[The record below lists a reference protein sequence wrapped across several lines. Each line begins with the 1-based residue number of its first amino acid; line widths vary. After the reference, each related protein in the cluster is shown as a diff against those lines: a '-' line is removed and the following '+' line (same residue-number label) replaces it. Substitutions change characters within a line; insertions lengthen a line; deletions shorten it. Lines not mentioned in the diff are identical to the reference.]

1 MVRFRVFKT
10 ATYDEDYAGLDNAE
24 RLRVDSL
31 VEQLFDQG
39 DVTGKPLGVPFFREK
54 KFGGKRLLYLVYHSV
69 SAILLVAIT
78 DKKAQ
83 EATITEILLHL
94 DEYKA
99 YILAKLREI
108 S

>member
-1 MVRFRVFKT
+1 M
-10 ATYDEDYAGLDNAE
+10 
-24 RLRVDSL
+24 
-31 VEQLFDQG
+31 
-39 DVTGKPLGVPFFREK
+39 TGKPLGVPFFREK

-99 YILAKLREI
+99 HILAKLREI
-108 S
+108 N